1 MLLVNAY
8 SMIYIQKSELFEI
21 ILLNFDITIAKS
33 VFSSSNTDPERHEV
47 RFEMGK
53 KLKQ

>member
-8 SMIYIQKSELFEI
+8 FTIYIQKAELFEI
-21 ILLNFDITIAKS
+21 IPLNFDMTIAKS
-33 VFSSSNTDPERHEV
+33 FFSSSNTDPERREV
-47 RFEMGK
+47 RFEMGE